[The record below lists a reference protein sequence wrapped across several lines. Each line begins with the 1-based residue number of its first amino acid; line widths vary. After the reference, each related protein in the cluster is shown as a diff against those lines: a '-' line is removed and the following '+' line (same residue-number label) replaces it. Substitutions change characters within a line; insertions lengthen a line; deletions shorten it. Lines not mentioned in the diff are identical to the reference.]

1 MEVVAIVTGGVVVN
15 DKRCQLAEVSIFE
28 KFVSSYLYLKIC
40 VLLMD
45 GLGRYRI
52 NRITTIL
59 IFLSY
64 ILK

>member
-1 MEVVAIVTGGVVVN
+1 MEVVAIVMEGVVVN

-45 GLGRYRI
+45 GLGRY
-52 NRITTIL
+52 
-59 IFLSY
+59 
-64 ILK
+64 